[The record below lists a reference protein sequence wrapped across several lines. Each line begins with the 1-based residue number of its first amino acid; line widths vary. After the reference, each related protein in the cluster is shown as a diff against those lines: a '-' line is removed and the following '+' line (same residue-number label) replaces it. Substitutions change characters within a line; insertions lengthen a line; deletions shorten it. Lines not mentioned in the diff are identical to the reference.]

1 MSNLFIEGMGKA
13 RLGGSVAC
21 LACHSNLSEAAEST
35 ANLVLVPVHTM
46 LPTSEEASFIF
57 GFVFQPYGLHR
68 PTIKVKKKKKI
79 CSFLSLSLLK
89 YILQLSA
96 FRD

>member
-13 RLGGSVAC
+13 RLGGSV
-21 LACHSNLSEAAEST
+21 ACHSNLSEAAEST

-68 PTIKVKKKKKI
+68 PTIKVKKKKK
-79 CSFLSLSLLK
+79 SVLF
-89 YILQLSA
+89 
-96 FRD
+96 